1 MPFVK
6 GQSGNPAG
14 RPAGSR
20 NRFTRAMDE
29 ALEQQGLPLIDAIA
43 AHARNANPAAMRLC
57 LDRLVPAGKNRA
69 ATIELP
75 PVETPAYTLAA
86 LGEVHRA
93 LGAGEVSTD
102 EATRLV
108 GFVDR
113 TTRVLA
119 GKAVA
124 EIDLADRLAHCEE
137 ALAKCMALLGMPAP
151 AADTAAEAAPPA
163 PQAVAAAA
171 AEPAVANN
179 NAETMEPAAAAGR
192 RTAASAVPPPIA
204 KNNESAASLAPA
216 AGEALAGLLDPRPPQ
231 HDRGSTRRRLME
243 STSPLALN
251 AAIDANATPAVTPRA
266 PLAAAA

>member
-14 RPAGSR
+14 RPVGSR
-20 NRFTRAMDE
+20 NRFTREMDE

-75 PVETPAYTLAA
+75 PVETPTYTLAA

-124 EIDLADRLAHCEE
+124 EIDLADRLAYCEE
-137 ALAKCMALLGMPAP
+137 ALTKCMALLGMPAP
-151 AADTAAEAAPPA
+151 ETDVAPEAAETAAAI
-163 PQAVAAAA
+163 
-171 AEPAVANN
+171 ANN
-179 NAETMEPAAAAGR
+179 NAKTMEPAAGRSAA
-192 RTAASAVPPPIA
+192 APAEPMPVA
-204 KNNESAASLAPA
+204 KNNETATTLAPT

-231 HDRGSTRRRLME
+231 HNRGSTRRRLME

-251 AAIDANATPAVTPRA
+251 AAIDANTMPAVAPPA
-266 PLAAAA
+266 PLARAA

>member
-1 MPFVK
+1 MPFIK

-14 RPAGSR
+14 RPVGSR
-20 NRFTRAMDE
+20 NRFTREMDE

-75 PVETPAYTLAA
+75 PVATPAYTLAA

-137 ALAKCMALLGMPAP
+137 ALAKCMALLGMPVPAP
-151 AADTAAEAAPPA
+151 DAAPEAAETADAI
-163 PQAVAAAA
+163 
-171 AEPAVANN
+171 ANN
-179 NAETMEPAAAAGR
+179 NAETMESAAAAGR
-192 RTAASAVPPPIA
+192 RAAAASAVPPPIA
-204 KNNESAASLAPA
+204 KNNETAASLAPA
-216 AGEALAGLLDPRPPQ
+216 AGEALAGLLDLGLPRCGGG
-231 HDRGSTRRRLME
+231 DTKRRLME

-251 AAIDANATPAVTPRA
+251 AAIDAKTMPAKATPPA
-266 PLAAAA
+266 PLARAA

>member
-137 ALAKCMALLGMPAP
+137 ALAKCMALLGMPVPAP
-151 AADTAAEAAPPA
+151 DAAPEAAETADAI
-163 PQAVAAAA
+163 
-171 AEPAVANN
+171 ANN
-179 NAETMEPAAAAGR
+179 NAETMESAAAAGR
-192 RTAASAVPPPIA
+192 RAAAASAVPPPIA
-204 KNNESAASLAPA
+204 KNNETAASLAPA
-216 AGEALAGLLDPRPPQ
+216 AGEALAGLLDLGLPRCGGG
-231 HDRGSTRRRLME
+231 DTKRRLME

-251 AAIDANATPAVTPRA
+251 AAIDAKTMPAKATPPA
-266 PLAAAA
+266 PLARAA